1 MPKRNSRVFRLATFG
16 LLIVWVFF
24 LGSGGVRSAPS
35 IPEAVYAPTAG
46 GDRSASVVEAGYD
59 RAGSTVGEVYPDR
72 PEPSSVARE
81 AYPEGVVSVV
91 YGVYASVL
99 VVEGESPVR
108 VLRAIREIAGEYP
121 QVRFVARS
129 DPQAL
134 EDPGLEELV
143 ASSDLIYL
151 NRVSPRLG
159 ERMAG
164 LLGGKR
170 VVVFDSEPWLVR
182 LSTIGSFDFE
192 GAQNAIEEIAGAR
205 EAGTVAGLVYRYPQL
220 APYLQAKQYVL
231 RDTGGFE
238 NLKNMFLYLLHQTV
252 PSVVYAAYQVVPEQF
267 IYYRGS
273 IYPDLASYLPL
284 LAPGRPVVGVLAWA
298 PQTYQIDD
306 LALLD
311 RLIGLLEEKG
321 ANVVCLLV
329 REKEMAVREFFT
341 GAEAVINLLP
351 FDLPEAAAEALKT
364 LGVPV
369 FNPRLTPFSS
379 GTLKAEEQGQIEPLL
394 VGGPETR
401 KDEQTGLVYSQMVP
415 ADGCLEHLAER
426 VWRWVRLRKLP
437 NDEKRIA
444 LVFYNSP
451 PGKQNISARHL
462 AVPDSILS
470 ILRILKDNGYGVE
483 DLPATPDELL
493 GRLYE
498 RGINVGPWTPGKLK
512 DLAKKAV
519 LVPAEEYRD
528 WFEKLP
534 PVVRKE
540 VVEGPFGYL
549 EEVARLAR
557 AGNEREIIK
566 EVARWQRHMESVLE
580 DHPEALGLVR
590 EAAETVAEMVYRGS
604 GETVAGEVYALWER
618 FARLKADFLA
628 LGLPGLTGWG
638 EPPGTQ
644 MTAVIQGKRYLV
656 IPGLWCGNV
665 FVAPQP
671 LRGLD
676 DTDMLYHNP
685 VLPPPHQYLAF
696 YAWLDKNFDAVIH
709 LGCHGS
715 YEWLPGRE
723 PLFGC
728 PGYPQLVIGGL
739 PSIYLYITDD
749 AGESA
754 LARRRGLAVTVGHL
768 IPPLE
773 RAGLYRDLE
782 RLAQLLEENPVT
794 PEGIKDLA
802 RRLHLEREDDV
813 QWLTGY
819 LRSLQEL
826 FVPNGLHVY
835 GRDWGGERL
844 VADGLT
850 AIPGLPELLARAR
863 NLDYRRADPGL
874 RAEIDDLVRALA
886 LQILDGKAPAELV
899 AELTVDKAVYTGLDD
914 VLAAELNAVLGR
926 LAEHFRNVR
935 ESFRAEQE
943 RLLQAL
949 EGRYV
954 PPGPAGN
961 HLQSPASM
969 PTGHNLYSPNEA
981 FLPTR
986 EAYRRGSALAEQVL
1000 AHNPPEKVAVFL
1012 RGGDEGLSLAFGLR
1026 LLGVEPVWD
1035 ENGVVGGVHAAD
1047 LAAPRVDVLFMT
1059 GAGFPEVASL
1069 VDRAVKLVLA
1079 RSYRTI
1085 AGGHPDLVLALDA
1098 ALAGVSQEVYGGE
1111 PLERNFLAKHWVAM
1125 TAQLIARGVPAEEA
1139 GKAALAR
1146 VFGPP
1151 RGVYENRLP
1160 AAVHKTGTWSGPA
1173 RLADL
1178 YVQNFCSAYGEGYT
1192 DAQLFKEHLKGL
1204 GAIYYPETSLLY
1216 GVLDTELA
1224 FANAGGLALAAR
1236 CTRGE
1241 EPPVYVATP
1250 FCRVES
1256 LAGFLEKELRAR
1268 YFNPQWINGM
1278 KAFDFSGAKA
1288 IEGFV
1293 FNFFGWQAVSTQAVR
1308 NWMWDELK
1316 AIYVDDKYGIGV
1328 AGWLQSGN
1336 NAYAMIGIL
1345 GLMMVAA
1352 KKGFWQVDE
1361 ETLKQ
1366 LAELWAKL
1374 IIQMEPALCPVCEDL
1389 DLLEWALGYIDP
1401 SLLNELLKRIGQ
1413 VTEQEIEVP
1422 RPQPP
1427 RPSGGSQ
1434 PKPEAPRLPKDP
1446 EVPKPPKPVEIPREP
1461 ELLPLQELEW
1471 RLTWETPDLL
1481 PPAAEEVPTQPLVPA
1496 EPAAATQSS
1505 PVPTAPSVETA
1516 SRTPPQVAPAE
1527 EGPGGE
1533 RRITAY
1539 EVEERKPR
1547 GRGHIPVLALLG
1559 VAAMVFLGLAGFLL
1573 ERRKR

>member
-35 IPEAVYAPTAG
+35 IPEAVYGSTAG

-59 RAGSTVGEVYPDR
+59 GAGSTVGEVYPDH

-91 YGVYASVL
+91 YGVYTCVL

-108 VLRAIREIAGEYP
+108 VLRAIREIAREYP

-134 EDPGLEELV
+134 EDPELEELV

-151 NRVSPRLG
+151 NRVSPGLG

-170 VVVFDSEPWLVR
+170 VIVFDSEPWLVR

-192 GAQNAIEEIAGAR
+192 DAQNAIEEIAGAR
-205 EAGTVAGLVYRYPQL
+205 EAGTVAGLVYRYPRL

-284 LAPGRPVVGVLAWA
+284 MAPGRPVVGVLAWA

-311 RLIGLLEEKG
+311 RLIDQLEQKGLS
-321 ANVVCLLV
+321 VICLMT
-329 REKEMAVREFFT
+329 REREGLAVREFFAN
-341 GAEAVINLLP
+341 AEAVINLLP
-351 FDLPEAAAEALKT
+351 FDLPETAAEALKT

-369 FNPRLTPFSS
+369 FKPRLAPFSS
-379 GTLKAEEQGQIEPLL
+379 GAPKAEEQGQIEPLL
-394 VGGPETR
+394 VAGPETR
-401 KDEQTGLVYSQMVP
+401 KDEQTGLVYNQMVP

-437 NDEKRIA
+437 DDEKRIA

-462 AVPDSILS
+462 AVPDSILG
-470 ILRILKDNGYGVE
+470 ILTLLKDNGYGVE

-528 WFEKLP
+528 YFEKLP
-534 PVVRKE
+534 PVVQKE

-566 EVARWQRHMESVLE
+566 EIARWQRQMESVLE
-580 DHPEALGLVR
+580 GHPEALGLVR
-590 EAAETVAEMVYRGS
+590 EAAETVAQMVYRGS
-604 GETVAGEVYALWER
+604 GETVAGEVYALRER

-638 EPPGTQ
+638 EPPGAQ
-644 MTAVIQGKRYLV
+644 MTAEIEGKRYLV

-676 DTDMLYHNP
+676 DTDMLYHSP

-723 PLFGC
+723 FLFGC
-728 PGYPQLVIGGL
+728 PGYPELVIGGL
-739 PSIYLYITDD
+739 PSIYLYLADD

-768 IPPLE
+768 VPPLE
-773 RAGLYRDLE
+773 RAGLYGDLE
-782 RLAQLLEENPVT
+782 RLAQLLEEDSLDLQR
-794 PEGIKDLA
+794 IKDLA

-826 FVPNGLHVY
+826 LVPNGLHVY
-835 GRDWGGERL
+835 GRDWDQQRL

-850 AIPGLPELLARAR
+850 AVPGLPELLARAR

-874 RAEIDDLVRALA
+874 RAEIDGLVRALA
-886 LQILDGKAPAELV
+886 LQILEGRAPAELV
-899 AELTVDKAVYTGLDD
+899 AELAVDKAVYTGLDE

-943 RLLQAL
+943 RLLEAL
-949 EGRYV
+949 DGRYV

-969 PTGHNLYSPNEA
+969 PTGRNLYSANEA
-981 FLPTR
+981 FLPIR

-1000 AHNPPEKVAVFL
+1000 AHNPPRKVAVLL
-1012 RGGDEGLSLAFGLR
+1012 RTGDDGLSLAFGLR

-1035 ENGVVGGVHAAD
+1035 ENGVVGGVYAAD

-1059 GAGFPEVASL
+1059 GAGFPESVSL
-1069 VDRAVKLVLA
+1069 VDRAVRLVLA

-1085 AGGHPDLVLALDA
+1085 AEGYPDLVPALDG
-1098 ALAGVSQEVYGGE
+1098 ALAGVSREVYGDE
-1111 PLERNFLAKHWVAM
+1111 PLEQNFPAKHWVAM

-1146 VFGPP
+1146 VFCPPP
-1151 RGVYENRLP
+1151 RVYENRLP
-1160 AAVHKTGTWSGPA
+1160 AAVHKTGTWSGPE

-1192 DAQLFKEHLKGL
+1192 DAGLFREHLKGL

-1250 FCRVES
+1250 SCRVEG

-1268 YFNPQWINGM
+1268 YFNPQWIRGM
-1278 KAFDFSGAKA
+1278 MAFDFSGAKA

-1293 FNFFGWQAVSTQAVR
+1293 FDFFGWQAVSRQAIR

-1316 AIYVDDKYGIGV
+1316 AIYIDDKYGIGV

-1352 KKGFWQVDE
+1352 KKGFWQADE

-1389 DLLEWALGYIDP
+1389 DLLQWALGYIDP
-1401 SLLNELLKRIGQ
+1401 SLLEELLKRIGQ
-1413 VTEQEIEVP
+1413 VTERKIEVP
-1422 RPQPP
+1422 GPQPP

-1434 PKPEAPRLPKDP
+1434 PKPVEM
-1446 EVPKPPKPVEIPREP
+1446 PKPVEIPQEP
-1461 ELLPLQELEW
+1461 ELLQIPKVEW
-1471 RLTWETPDLL
+1471 RLTWEAPDLL
-1481 PPAAEEVPTQPLVPA
+1481 PPAAEEVPSQPLPPA
-1496 EPAAATQSS
+1496 EPAAEGRQ
-1505 PVPTAPSVETA
+1505 VPTAPSVEAA

-1527 EGPGGE
+1527 EGPGE
-1533 RRITAY
+1533 ARRITAY
-1539 EVEERKPR
+1539 EVEERKPG
-1547 GRGHIPVLALLG
+1547 GRGHIPVLALVG